1 MIPQIKKQT
10 YEELRRQA
18 DEYVLNCAGNTFKEI
33 LMIPPYTVDKLPPR
47 VCAFIVHP
55 NECKGRWNT
64 KAVTAVAINENGE
77 LLDSRTYNTI
87 MMPWAA
93 ELNAV
98 EYNDDYQSL
107 KQLITKYRV

>member
-1 MIPQIKKQT
+1 
-10 YEELRRQA
+10 
-18 DEYVLNCAGNTFKEI
+18 
-33 LMIPPYTVDKLPPR
+33 MIPPYTVDKLPPW

-64 KAVTAVAINENGE
+64 KAVSAVAINENGE
-77 LLDSRTYNTI
+77 LLDSKTFNTI

-93 ELNAV
+93 ELNAA

-107 KQLITKYRV
+107 KTLITRYWVQLLVIGANCLQANFFWNTLGQIAEEIL